1 MKNDKLTNSDERKG
15 PVEVAIQLGLSEKEA
30 TRNYTE
36 YWRLAIPIQN
46 IFAKGIAEGEVLLS
60 KVLVTCTITSW

>member
-30 TRNYTE
+30 TRYYTE
-36 YWRLAIPIQN
+36 YWRLKAYTNYI
-46 IFAKGIAEGEVLLS
+46 LS
-60 KVLVTCTITSW
+60 IKK